1 MEVNPTCF
9 ISKKNAATSGSKLLK
24 ATALPL

>member
-1 MEVNPTCF
+1 MELKSSCCIN
-9 ISKKNAATSGSKLLK
+9 KKNAATSGSKLLK